1 MMFAIKGFVASGH
14 LAITVGLPLFFVQ
27 LTQNTPSSSSEISGT
42 QIIAGI
48 ISYVI
53 ISFFS
58 WKIFQRL
65 NIENAWFAWIPILGS
80 YITFV
85 AGDEAN
91 PVLWTI
97 LLLIPLVNIVAAI
110 KLIIAWVTIV
120 RKLGKSPWLLLLC
133 LIPCVVYFVFGYLAF
148 G

>member
-1 MMFAIKGFVASGH
+1 MIFLINGFVASEH
-14 LAITVGLPLFFVQ
+14 LATTVNLPLLFAQ
-27 LTQNTPSSSSEISGT
+27 LTQTAPPPVSEISGV
-42 QIIAGI
+42 QIISGI
-48 ISYVI
+48 ISYLI
-53 ISFFS
+53 LSFFS

-65 NIENAWFAWIPILGS
+65 DISNAWYAWIPILGN

-97 LLLIPLVNIVAAI
+97 LLFIPLVNIVAAI
-110 KLIIAWVTIV
+110 KLIIAWINIV

>member
-1 MMFAIKGFVASGH
+1 
-14 LAITVGLPLFFVQ
+14 VGGL
-27 LTQNTPSSSSEISGT
+27 
-42 QIIAGI
+42 
-48 ISYVI
+48 ISYLI
-53 ISFFS
+53 CAFFS

-85 AGDEAN
+85 AGEEKN

-97 LLLIPLVNIVAAI
+97 LLLVPLVNIVAAI
-110 KLIIAWVTIV
+110 KVIIAWVKIV
-120 RKLGKSPWLLLLC
+120 QKLEKSPWLLLPTY
-133 LIPCVVYFVFGYLAF
+133 IPLAGFIVFAYFAF